1 MYERT
6 LPAGHT
12 TTGIARIKLGRAI
25 LRQGRFAEAERES
38 RAGYE
43 VLAPK
48 MNPSVSWLVS
58 ARADLATAYDSLH
71 RPEDAARMRAEIASV
86 EKAAAKPK

>member
-1 MYERT
+1 
-6 LPAGHT
+6 
-12 TTGIARIKLGRAI
+12 
-25 LRQGRFAEAERES
+25 
-38 RAGYE
+38 
-43 VLAPK
+43 